1 MCLVVKL
8 YSREVENLTN
18 VTGHKKISFEYYRS
32 QKENLSTGCK
42 KFQWIERVLM
52 DEKYQIDMVH
62 PSLNTQAIS

>member
-42 KFQWIERVLM
+42 KLQ
-52 DEKYQIDMVH
+52 
-62 PSLNTQAIS
+62 